1 MQLGN
6 EEWKNPTCEKM
17 AKNSETRKGFDRS
30 SVCTTKMSYQKR
42 LFERPPEGSQPVPTS
57 LSSPLPHLPLSPHSS
72 PWRCFLTAQPCG
84 KGTHSTC
91 SGGSLPCPPQTGLAS
106 RAAPFSSSHTWFSAM
121 AAYCSLLES
130 FKNVNAQPSP

>member
-1 MQLGN
+1 M
-6 EEWKNPTCEKM
+6 KNGRTPHV
-17 AKNSETRKGFDRS
+17 RKWPSILKPGRDS
-30 SVCTTKMSYQKR
+30 TGHLCATTKMSYQKR

-57 LSSPLPHLPLSPHSS
+57 LSSPLPHLPLSPRSS

-106 RAAPFSSSHTWFSAM
+106 RAAPCSSSHTWFSAM
-121 AAYCSLLES
+121 AAHCSLLES